1 MCVCVFLKLDLHV
14 RGCACMQ
21 CLHEREIVSVCV
33 CDFTYLCVCARVC
46 IGTYTSVPLGCAQTH
61 IALNL
66 HNRHTRASLHIFPM
80 NDIALTPILSVPI
93 YLQLKYIF
101 MIIVD

>member
-1 MCVCVFLKLDLHV
+1 
-14 RGCACMQ
+14 MQ
-21 CLHEREIVSVCV
+21 CLHERERLYLCVCV
-33 CDFTYLCVCARVC
+33 CDFTYLFVCARARVC
-46 IGTYTSVPLGCAQTH
+46 DGTYISVPLGCVQTH

-66 HNRHTRASLHIFPM
+66 HNRHTHASLHIFPM